1 MDDHLI
7 RPLFENNFDGLGSLV
22 DHSIQKEQTP
32 PRFSQYK
39 ARTINPHPTA
49 MPALNIRQKIFF
61 GILIIALCLGTI
73 AAVSYSNLNRIDG
86 KVLHVGKV
94 EELAGLILELRRHEK
109 NMILHGLRDCLEE
122 ASVTIDTAADLL
134 REIEASPYT
143 EQAQV
148 DLVKTMSRELQG
160 YRHIL
165 AESCSCTA
173 YTEGAASP
181 LQRLRDKGRL
191 LSRTAGEVA
200 DLERDAILSINRE
213 LRAGLILSI
222 GGVFALLTG
231 LVILMIKRIIT
242 PLGLVEEATRQ
253 IAKGQFE
260 TMPVQGTHDEIR
272 RVLEAFN
279 TMVVELENRQEQLV
293 RAQKL
298 SSIGSLSSGIAHQ
311 LNNPLNNIST
321 SSRILTDEL
330 HEHPAT
336 TDLTYR
342 MLHNIDSETMRAR
355 DIVRGLLDFCR
366 PGELDIVP
374 CQLLATVDT
383 SIQLA
388 AGQLPSTIRIH
399 REIPEDL
406 TPLMDHQR
414 MQEVFINLLINA
426 GQAMGDGPGTIT
438 IRAMQE
444 EGRALIEVCD
454 TGSGIAPEIVERIFD
469 PFYSTKDVGY
479 GTGLGLYVAWGI
491 IREQGGSIEVQSVQ
505 GKGTCFNISLPLAD
519 THHQY

>member
-1 MDDHLI
+1 M
-7 RPLFENNFDGLGSLV
+7 PL
-22 DHSIQKEQTP
+22 
-32 PRFSQYK
+32 
-39 ARTINPHPTA
+39 
-49 MPALNIRQKIFF
+49 
-61 GILIIALCLGTI
+61 
-73 AAVSYSNLNRIDG
+73 
-86 KVLHVGKV
+86 
-94 EELAGLILELRRHEK
+94 
-109 NMILHGLRDCLEE
+109 
-122 ASVTIDTAADLL
+122 
-134 REIEASPYT
+134 
-143 EQAQV
+143 
-148 DLVKTMSRELQG
+148 
-160 YRHIL
+160 
-165 AESCSCTA
+165 
-173 YTEGAASP
+173 
-181 LQRLRDKGRL
+181 
-191 LSRTAGEVA
+191 
-200 DLERDAILSINRE
+200 
-213 LRAGLILSI
+213 
-222 GGVFALLTG
+222 
-231 LVILMIKRIIT
+231 
-242 PLGLVEEATRQ
+242 
-253 IAKGQFE
+253 
-260 TMPVQGTHDEIR
+260 QGTHDEIR

-330 HEHPAT
+330 QAHPAT

-374 CQLLATVDT
+374 CQLLATVDS

-388 AGQLPSTIRIH
+388 AGQLPPGIRID

-414 MQEVFINLLINA
+414 MQEAFINLLINP
-426 GQAMGDGPGTIT
+426 GQAMGNSPGTIT
-438 IRAMQE
+438 IRAIQE

-491 IREQGGSIEVQSVQ
+491 IREQGGSIEVQSVED
-505 GKGTCFNISLPLAD
+505 KGTCFNIALPLAE
-519 THHQY
+519 THQ

>member
-1 MDDHLI
+1 M
-7 RPLFENNFDGLGSLV
+7 
-22 DHSIQKEQTP
+22 
-32 PRFSQYK
+32 
-39 ARTINPHPTA
+39 A
-49 MPALNIRQKIFF
+49 MPALNIRQKILF

-109 NMILHGLRDCLEE
+109 NMILHGLRDCMEE
-122 ASVTIDTAADLL
+122 ASVTIDTAGELL
-134 REIEASPYT
+134 HEIKASRYT
-143 EQAQV
+143 EAAQIE
-148 DLVKTMSRELQG
+148 LVRTMSRELQG

-165 AESCSCTA
+165 AESCLYPAQEKGTTSSLT
-173 YTEGAASP
+173 
-181 LQRLRDKGRL
+181 RLRDKGGL
-191 LSRTAGEVA
+191 LSRTAREIA

-213 LRAGLILSI
+213 LRAGLLLSI
-222 GGVFALLTG
+222 AGVFALLTG
-231 LVILMIKRIIT
+231 LVVLMIKRIIT
-242 PLGLVEEATRQ
+242 PLGLLEEATRQ
-253 IAKGQFE
+253 VAKGQFE

-279 TMVVELENRQEQLV
+279 TMVIELENRQEQLV
-293 RAQKL
+293 LAQKL
-298 SSIGSLSSGIAHQ
+298 SSIGSLTSGIAHQ

-321 SSRILTDEL
+321 SSRILTEDL

-342 MLHNIDSETMRAR
+342 MLHNIDTETMRAR

-366 PGELDIVP
+366 PGELDITP
-374 CQLLATVDT
+374 CPLLASVDM

-388 AGQLPSTIRIH
+388 AGQLPAGIRID
-399 REIPEDL
+399 REIPENL

-426 GQAMGDGPGTIT
+426 GQAIGDSPGTIT
-438 IRAMQE
+438 IRALAE
-444 EGRALIEVCD
+444 ERRALIEVCD
-454 TGSGIAPEIVERIFD
+454 TGSGISPEIMERIFD

-491 IREQGGSIEVQSVQ
+491 IREQGGTIEVQSVE
-505 GKGTCFNISLPLAD
+505 GKGTCFNISLPLAEAD
-519 THHQY
+519 HS